1 MKGDFRVCPSCG
13 SRNKP
18 KWDFCARCGES
29 IQGLPLG
36 EPAPVEAIEDDDD
49 QAVARAAF
57 PWLTG
62 LGLLA
67 FGALAIAVTL
77 WSEKRPAADRPNPN
91 IFTLPTM
98 PPSTGTARA
107 SAKEP
112 SKAAFDEGL
121 RLLQRGD
128 SSAALPYLSE
138 AVSSNPD
145 NAVYRNFYA
154 KALLNAGQTDEALR
168 QFEAALRLSPGDAG
182 YLADAAR
189 ALDHSG
195 HAAEAARAYE
205 AVLAHEPQ
213 NTQVIH
219 ELASVHERT
228 GRFDLALPLL
238 RQLADVNPGDL
249 VLRQELAHT
258 LEKTGDT
265 QGATVE
271 YEKILA
277 ERPGADA
284 TRSLLAEMRF
294 QQGEKNEAIAVM
306 RDGLARGGDAPLLHR
321 GLASLLERT
330 GSAVSIAEAV
340 KEYREYARLAPNAPD
355 ARQLADRADQLE
367 RKIAAAN
374 PPPS

>member
-36 EPAPVEAIEDDDD
+36 EPAPVQAIEDEDDH
-49 QAVARAAF
+49 AVASAAF
-57 PWLTG
+57 PWMTG

-67 FGALAIAVTL
+67 FGVIAIAL
-77 WSEKRPAADRPNPN
+77 NMAWRPAPDRPNGN

-98 PPSTGTARA
+98 PPSTPTALVRT
-107 SAKEP
+107 KEP
-112 SKAAFDEGL
+112 SKVAYDEGL
-121 RLLQRGD
+121 RLLHKGD
-128 SSAALPYLSE
+128 SAAALPYFSE
-138 AVSSNPD
+138 AVSSDPD

-154 KALLNAGQTDEALR
+154 KALLDAGQTDEALR

-189 ALDHSG
+189 ALDRSG
-195 HAAEAARAYE
+195 KTADAARAYE
-205 AVLAHEPQ
+205 ALLISEPHNVQ
-213 NTQVIH
+213 LIH
-219 ELASVHERT
+219 DLASLHQRS

-238 RQLADVNPGDL
+238 RQLSDGRPDDL
-249 VLRQELAHT
+249 VVRQELAHT

-265 QGATVE
+265 RGAMAE
-271 YEKILA
+271 YERILA

-294 QQGEKNEAIAVM
+294 TQGEKNEAIAVM
-306 RDGLARGGDAPLLHR
+306 RDGLARNGDAPLLHR
-321 GLASLLERT
+321 GLASMLERT

-367 RKIAAAN
+367 RKISAAN